1 MRRSWLRIA
10 HRGASGSAP
19 EHTRPAFEKA
29 LAVGVDMIELD
40 VQLSRD
46 GELVV
51 IHDLELGRTT
61 DGSGR
66 VAAHSWAELKA
77 LDAGRWWG
85 APFAGARLLCL
96 AEVFALVSGRAALN
110 VEVKAPHADWAV
122 VVPRLLDTLRRC
134 DAAGLT
140 IVSCFEPEFL
150 AALRRVSPDVR
161 VGLLWSRPDLSGAWD
176 WVRRLG
182 ARSIHPHWPLV
193 SHVLV
198 RDAHRLDCQ
207 VLAWT
212 VNEVA
217 TMRRLL
223 DAGVD
228 GIISDYP
235 ERFAGLDDGPTG
247 GGSAP

>member
-29 LAVGVDMIELD
+29 LAVGVDMIEID
-40 VQLSRD
+40 IQLSRD

-51 IHDLELGRTT
+51 IHDVELGRTT

-66 VAAHSWAELKA
+66 VSAHTCAELKT

-85 APFAGARLLCL
+85 APFAGERILRLE
-96 AEVFALVSGRAALN
+96 EVFALVSGRAALN
-110 VEVKAPHADWAV
+110 VEVKAPHEDWAV
-122 VVPRLLDTLRRC
+122 AAPRLLDTLRHC
-134 DAAGLT
+134 DAAGAT
-140 IVSCFEPEFL
+140 IVSCFAPEFL
-150 AALRRVSPDVR
+150 AALRRLSPDVR

-182 ARSIHPHWPLV
+182 ARSIHPQWTLV
-193 SHVLV
+193 SDGLV
-198 RDAHRLDCQ
+198 RHAHGLGCQ

-212 VNEVA
+212 VNEV
-217 TMRRLL
+217 TDMRRLL

-228 GIISDYP
+228 GIISDFP
-235 ERFAGLDDGPTG
+235 ERFAALDRDGAG
-247 GGSAP
+247 GGLAP